1 MADLH
6 RIRRAYPPRLA
17 VANDDI
23 VGVDTHN
30 RAVESHGLAA

>member
-17 VANDDI
+17 VANDALL
-23 VGVDTHN
+23 GVDTHN
-30 RAVESHGLAA
+30 RVVESHGLAA